1 MKISRTSGETP
12 QNAPAPQPK
21 TQPTPAPAPKPR
33 CKPKPEPEYEEDDDE
48 EEEEHR
54 RHFPVGC
61 LIVII
66 ILALVGFGAYKG
78 MQFYSEI
85 DGGTDLGAEQTVSIE
100 QGSSVSSIATQLK
113 DAGIIQYD
121 WLFKQY
127 AKYSG
132 KADGI
137 QYGDFTLRSGMSYND
152 IIKTL
157 SEVVRR
163 ATTNVTIPEGT
174 TAVGVAQIFVDA
186 GLVDDVD
193 TFLNCANGTDGSDFS
208 QYDFW
213 NAIPDTEGRLMK
225 CEGYLFPDTYEFFTD
240 DSVYNYV
247 NTFYKEFD
255 AKTSD
260 LWDTINEK
268 GTTMNDVVILAS
280 FIQEEA
286 GMPAEDAKVSAC
298 FHNRL
303 ESDDPQWAEHK
314 LESNASSYIMNDSDN
329 NYLWNSPTA
338 AYYGWPEQGAIPDDV
353 LAHYDTYRISGLPAG
368 AITNP
373 GIDAIAAALNP
384 DQEYLDEGYY
394 FFVTGNPNGDHPG
407 EYFYAKTADE
417 HQQNC
422 IIAGWG

>member
-33 CKPKPEPEYEEDDDE
+33 RKPKPEPEYEEDDDE

-163 ATTNVTIPEGT
+163 ATTNITIPEGT

-213 NAIPDTEGRLMK
+213 NQIPDNGRLMK
-225 CEGYLFPDTYEFFTD
+225 CEGYLYPETYNVYTDEDVYYYVDTMYSEFA
-240 DSVYNYV
+240 S
-247 NTFYKEFD
+247 
-255 AKTSD
+255 KTAA
-260 LWDTINEK
+260 LADTIAAR
-268 GTTMNDVVILAS
+268 GTTLDDAVKLAS

-286 GMPAEDAKVSAC
+286 GLESEDAKVSA
-298 FHNRL
+298 
-303 ESDDPQWAEHK
+303 
-314 LESNASSYIMNDSDN
+314 ASTTV
-329 NYLWNSPTA
+329 LSPTTRSGPSISWNPTPA
-338 AYYGWPEQGAIPDDV
+338 AISCGTARTTTFGTLPRPSTTAGRIRAPSPTMCWPCTTPIPS
-353 LAHYDTYRISGLPAG
+353 AACLPAPSP
-368 AITNP
+368 TP
-373 GIDAIAAALNP
+373 
-384 DQEYLDEGYY
+384 
-394 FFVTGNPNGDHPG
+394 VTPPSRLR
-407 EYFYAKTADE
+407 
-417 HQQNC
+417 
-422 IIAGWG
+422 

>member
-213 NAIPDTEGRLMK
+213 NQILDNGRLMK
-225 CEGYLFPDTYEFFTD
+225 CEGYLYPETYNVYTDEDVYYYVDTMYSEFA
-240 DSVYNYV
+240 N
-247 NTFYKEFD
+247 
-255 AKTSD
+255 KTAA
-260 LWDTINEK
+260 LADTIAAR
-268 GTTMNDVVILAS
+268 GTTLDDAVKLAS

-286 GMPAEDAKVSAC
+286 GLESEDAKVSAC

-303 ESDDPQWAEHK
+303 ESHDPQWAEHK
-314 LESNASSYIMNDSDN
+314 LESNACSYIMRDSEN

-338 AYYGWPEQGAIPDDV
+338 QYYGWPEEGAIPDDV
-353 LAHYDTYRISGLPAG
+353 LALYDTYSISGLPAG
-368 AITNP
+368 PITNP
-373 GIDAIAAALNP
+373 GYAAIEAALNP
-384 DQEYLDEGYY
+384 DQEYIDEGYY
-394 FFVTGNPNGDHPG
+394 FFVTGHPG
-407 EYFYAKTADE
+407 TDVAGQYFYAKTADE
-417 HQQNC
+417 HYQNC
-422 IIAGWG
+422 VKAGWA

>member
-33 CKPKPEPEYEEDDDE
+33 RKPKPEPEYEEDDDE

-213 NAIPDTEGRLMK
+213 NQIPDNGRLMK
-225 CEGYLFPDTYEFFTD
+225 CEGYLYPETYNVYTDEDVYYYVDTMYSEFA
-240 DSVYNYV
+240 N
-247 NTFYKEFD
+247 
-255 AKTSD
+255 KTAA
-260 LWDTINEK
+260 LADTIAAR
-268 GTTMNDVVILAS
+268 GTTLDDAVKLAS

-286 GMPAEDAKVSAC
+286 GLESEDAKVSAC

-314 LESNASSYIMNDSDN
+314 LESNACSYIMRDSEN

-338 AYYGWPEQGAIPDDV
+338 QYYGWPEEGAIPDDV
-353 LAHYDTYRISGLPAG
+353 LALYDTYSISGLPAG
-368 AITNP
+368 PISNP
-373 GIDAIAAALNP
+373 GIAAIRAALSPEP
-384 DQEYLDEGYY
+384 DEEAKDAY
-394 FFVTGNPNGDHPG
+394 FFVTDLKGS
-407 EYFYAKTADE
+407 YYYARTLSEHNANCQTAADVNKTVK
-417 HQQNC
+417 
-422 IIAGWG
+422 

>member
-33 CKPKPEPEYEEDDDE
+33 RKPKPEPEYEEDDDE

-213 NAIPDTEGRLMK
+213 NQIPDNGRLMK
-225 CEGYLFPDTYEFFTD
+225 CEGYLYQ
-240 DSVYNYV
+240 
-247 NTFYKEFD
+247 
-255 AKTSD
+255 
-260 LWDTINEK
+260 I
-268 GTTMNDVVILAS
+268 G
-280 FIQEEA
+280 
-286 GMPAEDAKVSAC
+286 
-298 FHNRL
+298 R
-303 ESDDPQWAEHK
+303 
-314 LESNASSYIMNDSDN
+314 
-329 NYLWNSPTA
+329 
-338 AYYGWPEQGAIPDDV
+338 
-353 LAHYDTYRISGLPAG
+353 AH
-368 AITNP
+368 
-373 GIDAIAAALNP
+373 
-384 DQEYLDEGYY
+384 
-394 FFVTGNPNGDHPG
+394 V
-407 EYFYAKTADE
+407 
-417 HQQNC
+417 
-422 IIAGWG
+422 

>member
-33 CKPKPEPEYEEDDDE
+33 CKPKPEPEYEEDDE

-163 ATTNVTIPEGT
+163 ATTNITIPEGT

-213 NAIPDTEGRLMK
+213 NQIPDNGRLMK
-225 CEGYLFPDTYEFFTD
+225 CEGYLYPETYNVYTDEDVYYYVDTMYSEFA
-240 DSVYNYV
+240 S
-247 NTFYKEFD
+247 
-255 AKTSD
+255 KTAA
-260 LWDTINEK
+260 LADTIAAR
-268 GTTMNDVVILAS
+268 GTTLDDAVKLAS

-286 GMPAEDAKVSAC
+286 GLESEDAKVSAC

-314 LESNASSYIMNDSDN
+314 LESNACSYIMRDSEN

-338 AYYGWPEQGAIPDDV
+338 QYYGWPEEGAIPDDV
-353 LAHYDTYRISGLPAG
+353 LALYDTYSISGLPAG
-368 AITNP
+368 PITNP
-373 GIDAIAAALNP
+373 GYAAIEAALNP
-384 DQEYLDEGYY
+384 DQEYIDEGYY
-394 FFVTGNPNGDHPG
+394 FFVTGHPG
-407 EYFYAKTADE
+407 TDVAGQYFYAKTADE
-417 HQQNC
+417 HYQNC
-422 IIAGWG
+422 VKAGWA

>member
-213 NAIPDTEGRLMK
+213 NQILDNGRLMK
-225 CEGYLFPDTYEFFTD
+225 CEGYLYPETYNVYTDEDVYYYVDTMYSEFA
-240 DSVYNYV
+240 N
-247 NTFYKEFD
+247 
-255 AKTSD
+255 KTAA
-260 LWDTINEK
+260 LADTI
-268 GTTMNDVVILAS
+268 GAPRSTTRSSWPAS
-280 FIQEEA
+280 FRRRPVSRVR
-286 GMPAEDAKVSAC
+286 MPRSA
-298 FHNRL
+298 
-303 ESDDPQWAEHK
+303 P
-314 LESNASSYIMNDSDN
+314 ASTTV
-329 NYLWNSPTA
+329 LSPTTRSGPSISWNPTPA
-338 AYYGWPEQGAIPDDV
+338 AISCGTARTTTSGTLPRPSTTAGRIRAPSPTMCWLSTTPIPS
-353 LAHYDTYRISGLPAG
+353 AACPPAPSP
-368 AITNP
+368 TP
-373 GIDAIAAALNP
+373 
-384 DQEYLDEGYY
+384 
-394 FFVTGNPNGDHPG
+394 VTPPLRLR
-407 EYFYAKTADE
+407 
-417 HQQNC
+417 
-422 IIAGWG
+422 

>member
-1 MKISRTSGETP
+1 MSEFRRDDTASWDAQEVRQAQGARRE
-12 QNAPAPQPK
+12 
-21 TQPTPAPAPKPR
+21 PTPAHHSKSR
-33 CKPKPEPEYEEDDDE
+33 
-48 EEEEHR
+48 HR
-54 RHFPVGC
+54 RRRRNSLAVLVGY
-61 LIVII
+61 LIFVLLASA
-66 ILALVGFGAYKG
+66 ILAGVGWMLGSDFCAFNRGALRET
-78 MQFYSEI
+78 SVEV
-85 DGGTDLGAEQTVSIE
+85 TAED
-100 QGSSVSSIATQLK
+100 SVSTVADKLQ
-113 DAGIIQYD
+113 DAGLIKYK
-121 WLFKQY
+121 WFFKLY
-127 AKYSG
+127 AGISHADKKIGIGTYTLNTEMDYRALILGMHNSSG
-132 KADGI
+132 NLTAE
-137 QYGDFTLRSGMSYND
+137 TV
-152 IIKTL
+152 T
-157 SEVVRR
+157 
-163 ATTNVTIPEGT
+163 VTIPEGYT
-174 TAVGVAQIFVDA
+174 VRQTIRLLAEKGVNTEENLLEAVRTA
-186 GLVDDVD
+186 
-193 TFLNCANGTDGSDFS
+193 T
-208 QYDFW
+208 YDYSFI
-213 NAIPDTEGRLMK
+213 NNNSEDPSRL
-225 CEGYLFPDTYEFFTD
+225 EGYLFPDTYEFFTD

-260 LWDTINEK
+260 LWDTISEK

-338 AYYGWPEQGAIPDDV
+338 VYYGWPEQGAVPDDV

-417 HQQNC
+417 HHQNC

>member
-33 CKPKPEPEYEEDDDE
+33 RKPKPEPEYEDDE

-157 SEVVRR
+157 SEAVRR

-208 QYDFW
+208 QFDFW
-213 NAIPDTEGRLMK
+213 NQIPDNGRLMK
-225 CEGYLFPDTYEFFTD
+225 CEGYLYPETYNVYTD
-240 DSVYNYV
+240 EDGLL
-247 NTFYKEFD
+247 T
-255 AKTSD
+255 TSIPCTASSPTRPPP
-260 LWDTINEK
+260 WPIPSPP
-268 GTTMNDVVILAS
+268 GAPRSTTRSSWPAS
-280 FIQEEA
+280 FRRR
-286 GMPAEDAKVSAC
+286 PVSRAEDAKVSAC

-303 ESDDPQWAEHK
+303 
-314 LESNASSYIMNDSDN
+314 
-329 NYLWNSPTA
+329 
-338 AYYGWPEQGAIPDDV
+338 GV
-353 LAHYDTYRISGLPAG
+353 RRPAVG
-368 AITNP
+368 RA
-373 GIDAIAAALNP
+373 
-384 DQEYLDEGYY
+384 
-394 FFVTGNPNGDHPG
+394 
-407 EYFYAKTADE
+407 
-417 HQQNC
+417 
-422 IIAGWG
+422 